1 MNETFSQ
8 VAERLV
14 ALRDIMNVTTKEIAD
29 YIGISEEDYIEH
41 EKGTLDFSF
50 TFLLKASQCL
60 GVDITDLLTG
70 ESPKLS
76 VYSVVKS
83 GKGLPIERRAGFD
96 YESLAF
102 LFKNRDIE
110 VFKVTAKHDPA
121 LEKQPIHLSSH
132 KGQEF
137 DYVLSGKLKVQVGGK
152 AEILEPGDSIY
163 YDSSNGHGMIAIGGD
178 CKFIAVVTK
187 TKQD

>member
-1 MNETFSQ
+1 MNEKFTQ
-8 VAERLV
+8 IAERLV
-14 ALRDIMNVTTKEIAD
+14 ALRDIMDIGTKEIAD
-29 YIGISEEDYIEH
+29 YIGISEEEYILH
-41 EKGTLDFSF
+41 EKGTQDFSF

-76 VYSVVKS
+76 VYSVVKK
-83 GKGLPIERRAGFD
+83 GKGLPIERREGFD

-110 VFKVTAKHDPA
+110 VFSVTAKYDPA
-121 LEKQPIHLSSH
+121 LEQKPIHLSSH

-137 DYVLSGKLKVQVGGK
+137 DYVLSGKLKVQVGSK
-152 AEILEPGDSIY
+152 TEILEPGDSIY
-163 YDSSNGHGMIAIGGD
+163 YDSSNGHGMIAVGGN
-178 CKFIAVVTK
+178 CKFLAVVTK
-187 TKQD
+187 TKKD